1 MNFITWLF
9 VGSITGWLGGLIMR
23 IQEQSNLQFNIVV
36 GIVGAFAGGVF
47 ITPLFDIETIN
58 QRTFSLSSMLVS
70 LGGAVLLLT
79 VVYLFRRFRTDTN

>member
-23 IQEQSNLQFNIVV
+23 IQEQSNLQINIVV
-36 GIVGAFAGGVF
+36 GIVGAFAAGVF

-58 QRTFSLSSMLVS
+58 QRAFSLPSMLVS